1 MKTSEDGDRQDSGG
15 RSRSRAATG
24 PGLRWLILIFLVAG
38 LLLLLFGGPAP
49 GP

>member
-1 MKTSEDGDRQDSGG
+1 MKTSDGGDHPGKGENSH
-15 RSRSRAATG
+15 SPAATG
-24 PGLRWLILIFLVAG
+24 PGLRWLILLFLAAG